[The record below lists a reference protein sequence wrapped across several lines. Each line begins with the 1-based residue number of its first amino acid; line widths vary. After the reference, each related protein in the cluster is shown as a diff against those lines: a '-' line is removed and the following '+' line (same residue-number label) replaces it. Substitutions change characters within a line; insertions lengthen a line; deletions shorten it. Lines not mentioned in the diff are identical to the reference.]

1 MTKHFYII
9 LLVLVLTWCSS
20 MAEKPTKGIFPY
32 EYKVEKLPNGLTV
45 IMIPLSNPGLVAY
58 YSVVRTGSRD
68 EYEPGHSGFAHFF
81 EHMMFRGT
89 EKNPGSM
96 YDNFMTEMG
105 INANAYTTDDYTCYH
120 LVFAKEDLP
129 KVMELESDRFQN
141 LSYPEPDFQTEAGAV
156 LGEYNKGRTSPWS
169 VLYEKLQETAF
180 DKHTYKH
187 TTIGFKDDVVAMP
200 KMYEYSKNFFKRYYR
215 PENVVVVVAGDI
227 KYDATMKLI
236 KKYYSEWKT
245 GYVVPKIE
253 QEPEQKA
260 ERVASVTFD
269 GKTLPILVVAYK
281 GLAFSGT
288 NRELAAATLL
298 GTMAFSETSEIYKK
312 LVLDEQKVEFIRS
325 DFSPNR
331 DPGLWGALAR
341 IKNEKD
347 IDYVK
352 NAIDETID
360 QYKTTPVDA
369 TKLSDLKKRLK
380 YDFVMNLDTA
390 EKVAGNLAHYV
401 ALTGGIDAVNQLYA
415 MYETITPSDI
425 QAAAKKFL
433 TKERRTIV
441 TLKGGQK

>member
-1 MTKHFYII
+1 MKHILMIVLCLII
-9 LLVLVLTWCSS
+9 TGSRS
-20 MAEKPTKGIFPY
+20 MAEKAPKGVFPY

-68 EYEPGHSGFAHFF
+68 EYESGHSGFAHFF

-89 EKNPGSM
+89 EKYPGSM
-96 YDNFMTEMG
+96 YDHLMTEMG

-120 LVFAKEDLP
+120 LMFAKDDLP

-141 LSYPEPDFQTEAGAV
+141 LSYREAEFQTEAGAV

-215 PENVVVVVAGDI
+215 PENVIVLVAGDI
-227 KYDATMKLI
+227 RYDATMKLI
-236 KKYYSEWKT
+236 KQYYSDWKT
-245 GYVVPKIE
+245 GYVTPSIE
-253 QEPEQKA
+253 QEPEQKK
-260 ERVASVTFD
+260 EKTASATFE
-269 GKTLPILVVAYK
+269 GKTLPILAVAYK

-288 NRELAAATLL
+288 NKELAASYLL
-298 GTMAFSETSEIYKK
+298 GTMAFSETSDIYKK
-312 LVLDEQKVEFIRS
+312 LVLDEQKVEFIQS

-331 DPGLWGALAR
+331 DPGLWVVLSR

-347 IDYVK
+347 VEYVK
-352 NAIDETID
+352 NEIDKTIE
-360 QYKTTPVDA
+360 KWKSTPVDA
-369 TKLSDLKKRLK
+369 AKLQDLKKRLK
-380 YDFVMNLDTA
+380 YEFVMNLDTP
-390 EKVAGNLAHYV
+390 EKVAGSLARYI
-401 ALTGGIDAVNQLYA
+401 ALTGGIETVDQLYA
-415 MYETITPSDI
+415 LYERVTPSDI
-425 QAAAKKFL
+425 QAAAKKYL
-433 TKERRTIV
+433 PKVHRTIV
-441 TLKGGQK
+441 TLVGGQR